1 MDALTRATLVYLFLL
16 VLFRIA
22 GKRTLAEITTFDFVL
37 LLIIA
42 EATQQALLGED
53 FSVINCFILVAPLV
67 LLDIGLSLLKDWSP
81 SFERL
86 IDGLPVVVV
95 KDGELLH
102 DRMKKLRI
110 DEDDILESARR
121 LQGLARL
128 DQVAYAVLEKN
139 GGITVVPKKET

>member
-53 FSVINCFILVAPLV
+53 FSVINCFILVATLV
-67 LLDIGLSLLKDWSP
+67 LLDIGLSLLKEWSP
-81 SFERL
+81 RFERL